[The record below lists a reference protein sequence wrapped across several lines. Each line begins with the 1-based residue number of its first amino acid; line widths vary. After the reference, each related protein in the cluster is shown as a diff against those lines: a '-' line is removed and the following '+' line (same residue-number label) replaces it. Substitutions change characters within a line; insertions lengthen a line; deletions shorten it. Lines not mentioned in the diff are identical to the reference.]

1 MSDYVLVGGRLIDG
15 TGSAPRTASV
25 HLSGD
30 RIVAVGDDA
39 DVALASDAS
48 IERIDVTGLT
58 VMPGLI
64 DAHVHI
70 TLGEPSSND
79 ELFYRREPATSALLA
94 AYNARKVLQA
104 GVTSFLDVDGLF
116 NIGPALRDSIDAGI
130 VEGPTMKSG
139 TYALMTAVGGTAGR
153 FIPDQGT
160 AAYAEVVRDRDEMI
174 RVVRRQVKDGSDVI
188 KIHVTGSIP
197 ARSGEIQVWTRE
209 ELKVVCDTAHDLG
222 VRVGAHCRGDD
233 ATLDSIKAG
242 CDIIWHASHMGEASL
257 EAMIEHDVLVAPV
270 FTFLANLADHGARVG
285 ASPTALNMFRSEMEQ
300 TGSMLRRAYDA
311 GVPLMCGSESGFSIT
326 PYGDWHAREMEV
338 FVEHMGLTPLEAIT
352 CGTATSARALGQHG
366 EVGTVEPGRRA
377 DILVLE
383 GDPSVDISVLG
394 DKSNFRRLFCRGQE
408 VELAPVPPRAP
419 LRGETTMQW
428 STETLTWDLVHR
440 RPSNLQPPE
449 KGSERTRQVGG
460 AEVPKVETEDVEK
473 SVLNL

>member
-1 MSDYVLVGGRLIDG
+1 MAGCVLVGGTLIDG
-15 TGSAPRTASV
+15 TGAPPRVASV

-30 RIVAVGDDA
+30 RILAVGDDA
-39 DVALASDAS
+39 DAVLLSGDQV
-48 IERIDVTGLT
+48 EQIDVSGFT

-79 ELFYRREPATSALLA
+79 ELFYRRQPATAALLA
-94 AYNARKVLQA
+94 SYNARKVLRA

-116 NIGPALRDSIDAGI
+116 DIGPALRDAIHAGI
-130 VEGPTMKSG
+130 VEGPTMKAG

-160 AAYAEVVRDRDEMI
+160 AAYAEVVRDRDEMV

-197 ARSGEIQVWTRE
+197 TKPGEIQVWTRE

-222 VRVGAHCRGDD
+222 VRVGAHCRGDG
-233 ATLDSIKAG
+233 ATLDSILAG

-257 EAMIEHDVLVAPV
+257 EAMIEHGVAVAPV
-270 FTFLANLADHGARVG
+270 FTFLANLADHGKKVG
-285 ASPTALNMFRSEMEQ
+285 ASSTALGMFRSEMEQ

-326 PYGDWHAREMEV
+326 PYGNWHAREMEV

-352 CGTATSARALGQHG
+352 CGTSTSAIALGQQG
-366 EVGTVEPGRRA
+366 EVGTIEPGRRA
-377 DILVLE
+377 DVLVLE
-383 GDPSVDISVLG
+383 GDPSADISILG
-394 DKSNFRRLFCRGQE
+394 DTSRFRRLFCRGQE
-408 VELAPVPPRAP
+408 VDLSPVPPREP
-419 LRGETTMQW
+419 LRGESTMQW
-428 STETLTWDLVHR
+428 STAPLTWDLVHR
-440 RPSNLQPPE
+440 
-449 KGSERTRQVGG
+449 
-460 AEVPKVETEDVEK
+460 
-473 SVLNL
+473 